1 MKFRVTPLL
10 TTSLF
15 ALSIGLSP
23 LIFAAN
29 PVWDSNYVYNKKVY
43 DATSTG
49 GLKKGIRLNKV
60 RVHKRSRK
68 SKGSMRFALIP
79 NKCIRNP
86 ETKYIDGDDCDRGIR
101 RSQLRSH
108 ASYKRNKNLEFRFSL
123 KKPYR
128 KSKGLTKITNSLD
141 KYFMT
146 IYEIKPKDAVP
157 IISFNL
163 DPVTNKILLR
173 QSLANHGIAGVE
185 PNDIN
190 TVIGKLKSG
199 WNDFKVKTK
208 LSMNKKGYVKVYQ
221 NNKLIYSYKG
231 KTTYPYKN
239 DTRHWLGCYVCCGFG
254 DLLHKKEPT
263 HLFFYD
269 MVKVKVLK

>member
-1 MKFRVTPLL
+1 MILRTTPLL
-10 TTSLF
+10 TTLLF

-29 PVWDSNYVYNKKVY
+29 PAWDSNYVYNKKVW
-43 DATSTG
+43 DATSTA
-49 GLKKGIRLNKV
+49 GLKKGIRQSKA
-60 RVHKRSRK
+60 HKRSRK

-86 ETKYIDGDDCDRGIR
+86 EKDGLADDCDRGIR

-128 KSKGLTKITNSLD
+128 KSKGLTKITYWID
-141 KYFMT
+141 KYFML
-146 IYEIKPKDAVP
+146 IYQIKPKDAAP
-157 IISFNL
+157 IIHIKL
-163 DPVTNKILLR
+163 DPVTNKILFRLG
-173 QSLANHGIAGVE
+173 LANHDVAGVD
-185 PNDIN
+185 PIDIN

-199 WNDFKVKTK
+199 WNDFRVKTK

-239 DTRHWLGCYVCCGFG
+239 DYRHWLGPYVCCGFG

-269 MVKVKVLK
+269 MVKVRVLK